1 MIVRIS
7 TYSSRISRR
16 YAKLVLGAGMS
27 RVPMSLTVLKD
38 IRRIYAGLNADEIRG
53 AAFQDLKVGLMA
65 ASEEDYQEMERFLA
79 PPGLD
84 AQTSADVLRTIHRV
98 DSTPRGRFDFVL
110 CGEDVPLPANGYR
123 FHRADAAATAKAVVA
138 GNHDLELPIARNFPL
153 FRRAVADRIV
163 HRVARENALFS
174 LVTALPNVIPSVI
187 DLPWAV
193 GEFAT
198 DTAFLTMNQ
207 IRMALLMAAVH
218 GQTVGYAEQKG
229 QIAAIVAGAFGWR
242 ALARELVGKIPLG
255 GGLIPK
261 AAVAFAGTYV
271 VGLGLEKVNR
281 TGTGLSKL
289 EKKDAYARAFVQGKE
304 VVAELAPAVAKR
316 G

>member
-1 MIVRIS
+1 MALS
-7 TYSSRISRR
+7 
-16 YAKLVLGAGMS
+16 
-27 RVPMSLTVLKD
+27 VLKD

-53 AAFQDLKVGLMA
+53 SAYRELNVGLMA
-65 ASEEDYQEMERFLA
+65 GSEEGYRQMEQFLA
-79 PPGLD
+79 PAMMDD
-84 AQTSADVLRTIHRV
+84 AARAEALKSVHRV
-98 DSTPRGRFDFVL
+98 DGTPNHRFDFVL
-110 CGEDVPLPANGYR
+110 CERDIPVPSNGYFFSAAER
-123 FHRADAAATAKAVVA
+123 DAAARAIVA
-138 GNHDLELPIARNFPL
+138 DHHGLELAIARRFPL
-153 FRRAVADRIV
+153 FRRPVADQII
-163 HRVARENALFS
+163 HRVARENALFA

-187 DLPWAV
+187 DLPWAI

-207 IRMALLMAAVH
+207 IRMALLMAGAH
-218 GQTVGYAEQKG
+218 GHAIGYTEQKA
-229 QIAAIVAGAFGWR
+229 QVAVIVAGAFGWR

-281 TGTGLSKL
+281 TGTGLSRH
-289 EKKDAYARAFVQGKE
+289 EKKDAYADAFSKGKE
-304 VVAELAPAVAKR
+304 VVQELAPAIAKR

>member
-1 MIVRIS
+1 MPLS
-7 TYSSRISRR
+7 
-16 YAKLVLGAGMS
+16 
-27 RVPMSLTVLKD
+27 VLKD

-53 AAFQDLKVGLMA
+53 AAYHDLKVGLMA
-65 ASEEDYQEMERFLA
+65 GTEEEYQAMEQFLA
-79 PPGLD
+79 PRGMDPRARAD
-84 AQTSADVLRTIHRV
+84 ALRTIHRV
-98 DSTPRGRFDFVL
+98 DGTPPARFDFVL
-110 CGEDVPLPANGYR
+110 CAPEVPLPANGYR
-123 FHRADAAATAKAVVA
+123 FDPSDTGSTAKTIVS
-138 GNHDLELPIARNFPL
+138 GHYPLELSIARNYPL
-153 FRRAVADRIV
+153 FRRAAAERIV
-163 HRVARENALFS
+163 HRVSRENALFS
-174 LVTALPNVIPSVI
+174 LVTALPNVVPSII

-207 IRMALLMAAVH
+207 IRMALLMAALH
-218 GQTVGYAEQKG
+218 GQTVGYTEQKG
-229 QIAAIVAGAFGWR
+229 QIAAIAAGAFGWR

-289 EKKDAYARAFVQGKE
+289 EKKDAWASAFAHGKE
-304 VVAELAPAVAKR
+304 VVSELAPTAAR
-316 G
+316 RE

>member
-1 MIVRIS
+1 
-7 TYSSRISRR
+7 
-16 YAKLVLGAGMS
+16 
-27 RVPMSLTVLKD
+27 MSLNVLKD
-38 IRRIYAGLNADEIRG
+38 IRKIYAGLNADEIRG
-53 AAFQDLKVGLMA
+53 AAFHDLKVGLMA
-65 ASEEDYQEMERFLA
+65 SGDEEYEAMEHFLA
-79 PPGLD
+79 PLGLE
-84 AQTSADVLRTIHRV
+84 SRMRLESLRAIHRV
-98 DSTPRGRFDFVL
+98 DGTPRNRFDFVL
-110 CGEDVPLPANGYR
+110 CAVDVPLPANGYR
-123 FHRADAAATAKAVVA
+123 FDPANLDAMTKAIAREQQHV
-138 GNHDLELPIARNFPL
+138 ELAIARNFPL
-153 FRRAVADRIV
+153 FRHAVADRIV
-163 HRVARENALFS
+163 HRVSRENALFS
-174 LVTALPNVIPSVI
+174 LVTALPNVVPSII

-218 GQTVGYAEQKG
+218 GQSVGYTEQKA

-281 TGTGLSKL
+281 TGTGLSKM
-289 EKKDAYARAFVQGKE
+289 EKKDAYARAFAQGKE
-304 VVAELAPAVAKR
+304 VVAELAPTVAKH
-316 G
+316 GG

>member
-1 MIVRIS
+1 
-7 TYSSRISRR
+7 
-16 YAKLVLGAGMS
+16 
-27 RVPMSLTVLKD
+27 MSLSVLKD

-53 AAFQDLKVGLMA
+53 AAFHDLNVGLMA
-65 ASEEDYQEMERFLA
+65 ASEEDYQDMENFLA
-79 PPGLD
+79 PDGLD
-84 AQTSADVLRTIHRV
+84 PRDRAETLRTIHRV
-98 DSTPRGRFDFVL
+98 DGTPRNRFDFVL
-110 CGEDVPLPANGYR
+110 CGEGIPLPANGYR
-123 FHRADAAATAKAVVA
+123 FYPADAESTAKAIVA
-138 GNHDLELPIARNFPL
+138 DQHHVELAIARNFPL

-163 HRVARENALFS
+163 HRVSRENALFA
-174 LVTALPNVIPSVI
+174 LVTALPNVVPSVI

-207 IRMALLMAAVH
+207 IRMALLMSAVH
-218 GQTVGYAEQKG
+218 GRSVGYTEQKG

-261 AAVAFAGTYV
+261 AAVAFAGTFV

-289 EKKDAYARAFVQGKE
+289 EKKDAYARAFAHGKE
-304 VVAELAPAVAKR
+304 VMTELAPTAAHR

>member
-1 MIVRIS
+1 
-7 TYSSRISRR
+7 
-16 YAKLVLGAGMS
+16 
-27 RVPMSLTVLKD
+27 MSLALLKD

-53 AAFQDLKVGLMA
+53 AAWRDLNVGLMA
-65 ASEEDYQEMERFLA
+65 ASEESYEAMERFLVPYWLGDTA
-79 PPGLD
+79 R
-84 AQTSADVLRTIHRV
+84 AEALRSVHRMDGTP
-98 DSTPRGRFDFVL
+98 DSRFDFVL
-110 CGEDVPLPANGYR
+110 CADGVPVPANGFS
-123 FHRADAAATAKAVVA
+123 FHPADAQSTVQAILA
-138 GNHDLELPIARNFPL
+138 HHHSLELAIGRNFPL
-153 FRRAVADRIV
+153 FRRAAADRIV
-163 HRVARENALFS
+163 HRISRENGVFS

-207 IRMALLMAAVH
+207 IRMALLMAALH
-218 GQTVGYAEQKG
+218 GQSVGYGAQKM
-229 QIAAIVAGAFGWR
+229 QIAAIAAGAFGWR

-281 TGTGLSKL
+281 TGSGLSRI
-289 EKKDAYARAFVQGKE
+289 ERKDAYAAAFAKGKE
-304 VVAELAPAVAKR
+304 VIADLAPVAVRR